1 MAEWIEILFGMDA
14 LVMVDDDN
22 VFFLMMAVFSG

>member
-1 MAEWIEILFGMDA
+1 VSPAKMAEWIEILFGMDA

-22 VFFLMMAVFSG
+22 VFF